1 MPTAKHVDGLPSEC
15 GDVPV
20 AILRAV
26 PKANRSPDES
36 VKTTVEL
43 PAALWRAA
51 KIRAMDERVDLRTI
65 FVRALE
71 RFLDLPDSR
80 PANRGKHR

>member
-1 MPTAKHVDGLPSEC
+1 LLFDCIAVET
-15 GDVPV
+15 

-26 PKANRSPDES
+26 PKDERNPDAF

-51 KIRAMDERVDLRTI
+51 KIRAMDERVDMRTVFI
-65 FVRALE
+65 RALE
-71 RFLDLPDSR
+71 RFLDLPETR
-80 PANRGKHR
+80 PARRAKSRRE